1 MLEAKHPT
9 PKPILRQVAGW
20 VVVLPLLVSFLTLP
34 FPLGWFLAF
43 GSIAASVYG
52 VRFAS
57 RHASRRVMV
66 LALVITLLNVLSLA
80 MLSHASVLMALYRI
94 AWIYWYPYYSDWVYW
109 NF

>member
-1 MLEAKHPT
+1 MLETRHPT

-34 FPLGWFLAF
+34 FPLGWFLAL

-57 RHASRRVMV
+57 RHASRSVT
-66 LALVITLLNVLSLA
+66 LFAWVISLLNVLSLV
-80 MLSHASVLMALYRI
+80 MIGHASVLMGLYRI
-94 AWIYWYPYYSDWVYW
+94 SWFYWYPYYSSWVYW